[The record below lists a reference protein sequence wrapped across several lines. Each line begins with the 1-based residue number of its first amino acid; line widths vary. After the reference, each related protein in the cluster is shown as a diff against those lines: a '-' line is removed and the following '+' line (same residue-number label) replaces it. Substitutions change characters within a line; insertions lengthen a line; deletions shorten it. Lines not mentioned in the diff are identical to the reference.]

1 MNSLPTWLL
10 AATLGC
16 VGAPRPTVPPAG
28 SVPEPEPS
36 PPTEQGGAAPAAAPP
51 SCGPDERLFGT
62 TCCRTEVDGPAG
74 HTFCHGPNVG
84 APCQRKGDCDV
95 LCGCDDPNGPPPMQG
110 SSPRGPADGT
120 TGVTGR
126 CLGQIVD
133 GAWYCVIDED
143 GRVTHFI
150 RN

>member
-1 MNSLPTWLL
+1 
-10 AATLGC
+10 
-16 VGAPRPTVPPAG
+16 
-28 SVPEPEPS
+28 
-36 PPTEQGGAAPAAAPP
+36 
-51 SCGPDERLFGT
+51 
-62 TCCRTEVDGPAG
+62 
-74 HTFCHGPNVG
+74 
-84 APCQRKGDCDV
+84 
-95 LCGCDDPNGPPPMQG
+95 MQG

-126 CLGQIVD
+126 CMGQIVD